1 MILGSCSEFECL
13 GIQVFITGRSWES
26 GRDRVNHSPVVRTEL
41 MARKN
46 PRRNIARIEVPGEGR
61 KIYGGWEVRIQ
72 RRGER
77 FSKYFSD
84 LSHGGKRLALQSAK
98 VFRDEIDQRYKRYSV
113 KDLAA
118 KPSARNRSGQVGIRL
133 HEQTDRRGEFD
144 YSYWYWIAQWTDGH
158 GRRRTRSFSIHRHGE
173 EEAYRLACEARNQGI
188 KQAKR

>member
-1 MILGSCSEFECL
+1 MRELKFREKVERFTG
-13 GIQVFITGRSWES
+13 GGRSAFS
-26 GRDRVNHSPVVRTEL
+26 GEANV
-41 MARKN
+41 
-46 PRRNIARIEVPGEGR
+46 
-61 KIYGGWEVRIQ
+61 
-72 RRGER
+72 

-98 VFRDEIDQRYKRYSV
+98 VFRDEIDQRFKRYTV
-113 KDLAA
+113 KDLAT
-118 KPSARNRSGQVGIRL
+118 KPSVRNRSGQVGIRL

-173 EEAYRLACEARNQGI
+173 EEAYRLACEARHQGI